1 MAASSVTGVYRNT
14 LLQAVYFGPG
24 SIATSLPSAVE
35 TLNLKNKKAFIL
47 TGKSLATKTKVIERV
62 QQILSSKGYYSGE
75 TYFDIGEHAPV
86 AGIREAVERIKRSNA
101 DVIVAVGGGSPIDAA
116 KAVSFYRHQEEH
128 GEESARNPLT
138 HPDLFIPT
146 IAVPTTL
153 SVAETTQNAGFKSE
167 EGHKI
172 GVSSKNLVPRA
183 IIYDAELTLDT
194 PERLWLS
201 TGIRALDHA
210 VEYLYRPDTHPLLR
224 PSVQSAIRDIFTYL
238 PLSKTDPKNLDV
250 RQNLQLACFNSLWP
264 EARTGALGLSHGL
277 GHKLGATYGIGHGIT
292 SCITLGATIRFTANF
307 PNTPL
312 LHLQNLAD
320 TLPFIPAPYNP
331 NPAPLGPSVGTG
343 KNDPSESELK
353 VLREKATAVGDAVQK
368 LVDDLG
374 LHSTLKGC
382 GLDAQQPE
390 IVATKT
396 TGEAKKGSEYWHGVK
411 GILDSVYQ

>member
-1 MAASSVTGVYRNT
+1 MAAPAGIYRNT

-24 SIATSLPSAVE
+24 SIASSLPAAIDA
-35 TLNLKNKKAFIL
+35 LNLKSKKAFIL
-47 TGKSLATKTKVIERV
+47 TGKSLATKTQVIERV
-62 QQILSSKGYYSGE
+62 QQILAAKGYYSGE

-116 KAVSFYRHQEEH
+116 KAVSFYTHQQEY

-138 HPDLFIPT
+138 HMDKFIPT

-153 SVAETTQNAGFKSE
+153 SVAETTQNAGFKSD

-172 GVSSKNLVPRA
+172 GVSSRNLVPRA

-210 VEYLYRPDTHPLLR
+210 VEYLYRPDTHPLVK
-224 PSVQSAIRDIFTYL
+224 PAAQSAVREIFTYL
-238 PLSKTDPKNLDV
+238 PLSKKDLKNVDV
-250 RQNLQLACFNSLWP
+250 RQKLQLACFNSLWP
-264 EARTGALGLSHGL
+264 ESRMGALGLSHGL
-277 GHKLGATYGIGHGIT
+277 GHKLGATYGISHGIT
-292 SCITLGATIRFTANF
+292 SCLTLAPTVRFTASWKD
-307 PNTPL
+307 TPL

-320 TLPFIPAPYNP
+320 TLPFIPAPYNA
-331 NPAPLGPSVGTG
+331 NPQPLSAPVGALTG
-343 KNDPSESELK
+343 DVSPQELQQ
-353 VLREKATAVGDAVQK
+353 LRDRASAVGDAIQK
-368 LVDDLG
+368 LVDELG

-382 GLDAQQPE
+382 GLGPE
-390 IVATKT
+390 EPAIVATKV
-396 TGEAKKGSEYWHGVK
+396 TGEDKKGSEYWNGVK
-411 GILDSVYQ
+411 AILDGVYE